1 MSYQVPQ
8 YISKDKIFIVNRSE
22 IEGRLEPEFYRPS
35 LSSLENRIRSL
46 ATHKLRDYAISLAG
60 GATPKKT
67 EADSFYTDSENGI
80 PFLRVQNLQTSGE
93 LSLSGCIYINED
105 THNGLLARS
114 QVSEGD
120 LLVKIT
126 GVGRMAIAS
135 VAPDG
140 FIGNTNQHMVVI
152 KTGDAS
158 LSKYLARYL
167 NLDIIEKIASRHST
181 GGTRPA
187 LDYPSLKS
195 LPIIEGIDF
204 SPIDNAIKHKKEK
217 EYMAQQLLE
226 RIDTYILA
234 ELHVSLPEFHTDLKD
249 RIFTIKRKTIDNR
262 WDPYYSQNYF
272 RDAFVALESCNY
284 PIVNLKSIAK
294 LITSGI
300 TPKSGGDAYTED
312 REIGVP
318 FVRSGNISIEGEL
331 DFDDLLYL
339 KPEIHETLMRSSQLQ
354 KNDILI
360 AIVGAT
366 IGQVGI
372 YPYDGE
378 ANINQAIALVRLKD
392 GYDVQ
397 FIKELIKSSIGQLSL
412 NRLKRPVARANINLE
427 EISTIKVVL
436 PPIDK
441 QQEIANHILEL
452 RQQAKTLQEEGKRIL
467 ELAKQEVER
476 MIIGRKVI
484 DKEVLA

>member
-8 YISKDKIFIVNRSE
+8 HISKDKIFIVNRSE

-35 LSSLENRIRSL
+35 LSSLENKIRSL

-67 EADSFYTDSENGI
+67 EAESFYTDSKNGI
-80 PFLRVQNLQTSGE
+80 PFLRVQNLQTNGE
-93 LSLSGCIYINED
+93 LSLAGCIYINEE

-135 VAPDG
+135 VAPPG
-140 FIGNTNQHMVVI
+140 FVGNTNQHMVVI

-204 SPIDNAIKHKKEK
+204 SPIDNAIKQKNDNECK
-217 EYMAQQLLE
+217 AQQLLDS
-226 RIDTYILA
+226 IDTYLLN
-234 ELHVSLPEFHTDLKD
+234 ELGVSLPEVRNELKD
-249 RIFTIKRKTIDNR
+249 RVFLLNRSELEGRFDPTVYKDGIKLISPKWNNEKL
-262 WDPYYSQNYF
+262 SKV
-272 RDAFVALESCNY
+272 AFVNPSVAYKGKTAET
-284 PIVNLKSIAK
+284 PISFVPMEVIDETFSEITTMDEITIEQASGFTKFREGDLLWAKITPCMQNGKSSIAK
-294 LITSGI
+294 NLTNGLGCGSTEFFILR
-300 TPKSGGDAYTED
+300 PKDERLAIEYLHVILHMKCVRETAMLYFGGSAGQQ
-312 REIGVP
+312 RVP
-318 FVRSGNISIEGEL
+318 ASFLEN
-331 DFDDLLYL
+331 F
-339 KPEIHETLMRSSQLQ
+339 
-354 KNDILI
+354 
-360 AIVGAT
+360 
-366 IGQVGI
+366 
-372 YPYDGE
+372 
-378 ANINQAIALVRLKD
+378 
-392 GYDVQ
+392 
-397 FIKELIKSSIGQLSL
+397 
-412 NRLKRPVARANINLE
+412 NLP
-427 EISTIKVVL
+427 L
-436 PPIDK
+436 PPKEK
-441 QQEIANHILEL
+441 QIEIANHVYEL

-476 MIIGRKVI
+476 MI
-484 DKEVLA
+484 LQ